1 MRLTELFQDIDVLS
15 PSSFDR
21 DIDIATISCDSR
33 ERMDHGVFVALK
45 GISSDGELFILKAI
59 EQGAKV
65 IVKANASHQLANGTI
80 PDHILIVAVV
90 NPAAVLRVITRRF
103 YGNPSQ
109 HVRTIGVTGTNGKT
123 TFTFLMESIL
133 AKAGFTSGIIGTIN
147 HRIGK
152 DIIPSKNTTPGLI
165 DNQRYLCQ
173 LQQLNIPYCIMETS
187 SHALHQGRL
196 DTIDFVSGVFTNLTQ
211 DHLDY
216 HKTMDA
222 YFQAKALLF
231 QALSS
236 KASAIINSDDP
247 YGKRLIGMTKARVV
261 TYGLTSNA
269 MISAQH
275 IQYSVEGIT
284 FDLIYPDGKVQLK
297 SRFIGQH
304 NLYNLLS
311 AIACAWAEGISMDV
325 IAQGI
330 QLLTHV
336 PGRLEPVDAGQDFH
350 VFIDYAHTED
360 GLVNVIQAL
369 RKISTQRI
377 TVVFGCGGDRDKT
390 KRPRMG
396 AAVTDLA
403 DRTIITSDNPRSENP
418 QAIIDDIIKGCKRD
432 NYEVCIDRRE
442 AIGRA
447 LTLAHKGEIVLL
459 AGKGHETYQILNTG
473 TIPFNERDI
482 VMELLNKCSP
492 SKTS

>member
-1 MRLTELFQDIDVLS
+1 MKLKELFNDIDVLT
-15 PSSFDR
+15 PRSFDQ

-33 ERMDHGVFVALK
+33 EQMAQGVFVALK
-45 GISSDGELFILKAI
+45 GVTSDGELFILKAI
-59 EQGAKV
+59 EQGARV
-65 IVKANASHQLANGTI
+65 IVKASASRQLSNGVI
-80 PDHILIVAVV
+80 PDDIIVVAVA
-90 NPAAVLRVITRRF
+90 NPAVVLRAITRRF
-103 YGNPSQ
+103 FGNPSAQ
-109 HVRTIGVTGTNGKT
+109 VRTIGVTGTNGKT

-133 AKAGFTSGIIGTIN
+133 AKAGLSCGIIGTIN
-147 HRIGK
+147 HRIGNT
-152 DIIPSKNTTPGLI
+152 IIPSKNTTPGLI
-165 DNQRYLCQ
+165 DNQRYLRQ

-222 YFQAKALLF
+222 YFEAKALLF
-231 QALSS
+231 KALSP
-236 KASAIINSDDP
+236 KASAVINSDDP
-247 YGKRLIGMTKARVV
+247 YGKKLIPLTKARVV

-269 MISAQH
+269 MISAAG
-275 IQYSVEGIT
+275 IQYSVEGIA
-284 FDLIYPDGKVQLK
+284 FDLVYPEGKVHLK

-311 AIACAWAEGISMDV
+311 AIACAWAEGINMNAIV
-325 IAQGI
+325 QGI
-330 QLLTHV
+330 QSLTHV
-336 PGRLEPVDAGQDFH
+336 PGRLEPVDGAQDFH

-369 RKISTQRI
+369 RNISTQRI

-403 DRTIITSDNPRSENP
+403 DHAIITSDNPRSENP
-418 QAIIDDIIKGCKRD
+418 HAIIEDIIKGCKRD

-447 LTLAHKGEIVLL
+447 LALARKGEIILL

-482 VMELLNKCSP
+482 VMEFITKCSP